1 MQIQKPLFFECD
13 NAQCKASVAINTRD
27 DFIHNTTSRNTYI
40 IMRHGY
46 SARNPD
52 NILASQYPE
61 EVPYPLLGKGV
72 QDAEDSAQKLK
83 NERIDVIITSPLIRA
98 FETARIVSKAVGVE
112 PSTDVRLCDYN
123 VGVFEGQQDHILRN
137 DPKYSSIAKLFEI
150 SPPQGETYTQL
161 RERVLGVLKDCEQN
175 YANKTI
181 VVVSHGDALWLI
193 DSSIRGL
200 TIEETVE
207 SRNAGDYIPTGTFQ
221 KIKYTEFPYNAQG
234 ELDFSPPILEQCKL
248 LCKKCN
254 TGHLKLQ

>member
-1 MQIQKPLFFECD
+1 MQIQKSLHFVCN
-13 NAQCKASVAINTRD
+13 NAQCKISVTMGTRE
-27 DFIHNTTSRNTYI
+27 DFINNTTSHNTYI
-40 IMRHGY
+40 MMRHGY

-52 NILASQYPE
+52 NILASEYPE
-61 EVPYPLLGKGV
+61 KIPYPLLEKGV
-72 QDAEDSAQKLK
+72 RDAEDSAQKLK

-112 PSTDVRLCDYN
+112 PSKDVRLCDYN

-150 SPPQGETYTQL
+150 SPPKGETYTQL
-161 RERVLGVLKDCEQN
+161 RERVMGVLKDCEQK
-175 YANKTI
+175 YKNKTI

-221 KIKYTEFPYNAQG
+221 NIKYTEFPYNAQG
-234 ELDFSPPILEQCKL
+234 ELDFSPQVLEKYNL